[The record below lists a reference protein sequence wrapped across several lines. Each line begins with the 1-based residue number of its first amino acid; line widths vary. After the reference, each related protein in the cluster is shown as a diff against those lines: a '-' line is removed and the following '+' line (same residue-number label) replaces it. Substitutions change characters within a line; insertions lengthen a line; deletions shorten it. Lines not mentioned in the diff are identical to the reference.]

1 MASLYL
7 LAGVWYSLDNFN
19 LRSFRDFVLFAL
31 VIIGVILLSSNV
43 FSANILPPTPVNNC
57 WNFIACESYTDAN
70 INSDDNKE
78 ICIIS
83 NLTTEHSDT
92 NAIIIEIYQGGV
104 NSDRHH
110 YFIYNTD
117 SANAGIRDYFF
128 EMSKD
133 TAPTYVLCSMYNPL
147 ELEHYTAGKLEIIDR
162 WMSTTNITHT
172 TTKNYLEI
180 LDDDNI
186 SKYLFGVILSLIA
199 IAIIYFSIYSIIK
212 GR

>member
-1 MASLYL
+1 MCQ
-7 LAGVWYSLDNFN
+7 LAGVWHNMENFSLKN
-19 LRSFRDFVLFAL
+19 FRDFVFLAIS
-31 VIIGVILLSSNV
+31 IIGIILLSSNV
-43 FSANILPPTPVNNC
+43 FAANILPPTPLHNC
-57 WNFIACESYTDAN
+57 WDFIACESYTDAN

-83 NLTTEHSDT
+83 NLTTSHSDT

-133 TAPTYVLCSMYNPL
+133 TAPTYILCSMYNPL
-147 ELEHYTAGKLEIIDR
+147 QTGHYTAGKLGIIDR
-162 WMSTTNITHT
+162 WMSTTEIEHT
-172 TTKNYLEI
+172 TTKEYTN
-180 LDDDNI
+180 
-186 SKYLFGVILSLIA
+186 LIA
-199 IAIIYFSIYSIIK
+199 DDTNWFMYGITLFMFIIGLLLLFTTVIQYYK
-212 GR
+212 RKK